1 MGVMA
6 AIARAATRRVHVLIV
21 EVPGH
26 SLLRMQAQ
34 VAITERGW
42 VEAIGPADADALLVC
57 GSPSGILPAIIDAV
71 WAQIPSPRHRVVL
84 SDTVSLTDALIDSPL
99 ALQDHNQQ
107 LRDARTRRL
116 RLDDTRG
123 PDPAASAE
131 GESMPNDHGETRDPD
146 GDMDTDMDM
155 DMDMSGPAGIALA
168 GGDQDRDGLEMDVT
182 HLSIGPILPAWPAD
196 LIVHATLHGD
206 VVADARIERIPRSAE
221 PEQPP
226 VLATLIDDAARLLD
240 VAGWEPTA
248 LSLARIRGDV
258 ITGRDVDRL
267 RPQLR
272 RTLGQVRRSR
282 TLRWS
287 LAGIDTEQ
295 RGALRIRLLAWL
307 DTALELLDSP
317 PQAKKIPEIISQQV
331 ISEGDL
337 REAIVGRELSE
348 TRLIVAGLGAYQPR
362 QSAEVTHE

>member
-1 MGVMA
+1 MGVTA

-26 SLLRMQAQ
+26 SLLRMHAQ
-34 VAITERGW
+34 VAISEMGW

-57 GSPSGILPAIIDAV
+57 GSPTGILPSIIDAV

-84 SDTVSLTDALIDSPL
+84 TDTVSLTDALIDIPV
-99 ALQDHNQQ
+99 A
-107 LRDARTRRL
+107 LRDDKQQRRDAGTRRL
-116 RLDDTRG
+116 TLDDARG
-123 PDPAASAE
+123 PDPADSAD
-131 GESMPNDHGETRDPD
+131 GESMPNEHGETRDAD

-226 VLATLIDDAARLLD
+226 VLATLIDDAARLLE

-248 LSLARIRGDV
+248 LSLARIRGDL
-258 ITGRDVDRL
+258 ITGRDIDRL

-272 RTLGQVRRSR
+272 RTLVRVRRSR

-287 LAGIDTEQ
+287 LAGIDAVQ

-307 DTALELLDSP
+307 DTALELLESP
-317 PQAKKIPEIISQQV
+317 PKAKNIPEIISQRV
-331 ISEGDL
+331 ISENDL
-337 REAIVGRELSE
+337 RVAIVGRELSE
-348 TRLIVAGLGAYQPR
+348 TRLIVAGLGTHQPR